1 MIDTYN
7 LRTIMTLGR
16 FAAVFALVSVLCVL
30 TVFLFPALQGP
41 YSAVHGPVTA
51 FQSARAA
58 VGVRTAMVQ
67 AGLKAMR
74 CVGREVLV
82 FVPVFWIPFHSMGPR
97 LDMLATG
104 TDPIIRC

>member
-1 MIDTYN
+1 
-7 LRTIMTLGR
+7 MTLGR
-16 FAAVFALVSVLCVL
+16 FAAVFALVSILCVL

-58 VGVRTAMVQ
+58 AGVRTAMVR
-67 AGLKAMR
+67 AGLKAISR
-74 CVGREVLV
+74 AGREVLV
-82 FVPVFWIPFHSMGPR
+82 FAPVLWVQFYALGSP
-97 LDMLATG
+97 LDILATG

>member
-1 MIDTYN
+1 
-7 LRTIMTLGR
+7 MTLGR

-58 VGVRTAMVQ
+58 AGVRTAMVR
-67 AGLKAMR
+67 AGLK
-74 CVGREVLV
+74 VIHSFGREALT
-82 FVPVFWIPFHSMGPR
+82 FAPALWIPFYPLGSRFEISAP
-97 LDMLATG
+97 G